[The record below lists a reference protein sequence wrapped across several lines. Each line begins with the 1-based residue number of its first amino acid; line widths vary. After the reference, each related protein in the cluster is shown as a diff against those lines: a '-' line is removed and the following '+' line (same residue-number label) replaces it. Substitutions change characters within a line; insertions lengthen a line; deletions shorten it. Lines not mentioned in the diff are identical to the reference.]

1 MVTLHRLR
9 RTWSDRVDV
18 YVALSEFARDKFIQ
32 GGLPARKLV
41 VKPNFVRSDPGPG
54 TGQGRYALFVGRLA
68 AGKGVRTLLRAGEA
82 LRGQVPLKIVGDGP
96 LAGEVAG
103 ASRRAAGVE
112 WLGPRPHAQVLALM
126 KEAWA
131 LVFPS
136 LYYENFPTVIAE
148 AYATGLPVIA
158 SSVGSVSRLVQHA
171 RTGLHVRPDD
181 PADLAAALRWLWAR
195 PEERTRLGRNARVE
209 FERNYTAA
217 RNYELLREIYA
228 RAIQQSAF
236 AGSRSMRSAGAGAA
250 S

>member
-1 MVTLHRLR
+1 
-9 RTWSDRVDV
+9 
-18 YVALSEFARDKFIQ
+18 
-32 GGLPARKLV
+32 
-41 VKPNFVRSDPGPG
+41 
-54 TGQGRYALFVGRLA
+54 
-68 AGKGVRTLLRAGEA
+68 
-82 LRGQVPLKIVGDGP
+82 
-96 LAGEVAG
+96 
-103 ASRRAAGVE
+103 
-112 WLGPRPHAQVLALM
+112 M